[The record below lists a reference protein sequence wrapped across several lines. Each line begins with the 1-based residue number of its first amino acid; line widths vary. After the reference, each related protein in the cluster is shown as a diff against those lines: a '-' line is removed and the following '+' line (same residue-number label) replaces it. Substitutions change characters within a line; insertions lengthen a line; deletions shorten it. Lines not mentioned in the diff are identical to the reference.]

1 MLLIPLQRR
10 CVLCKEYGGPEGT
23 LSLGVLVGSHEE
35 DVLGEVVV
43 DDEEEGVVAL
53 ELLRS
58 YGSGDPQGDEGGG
71 CCGFCA
77 FLRYLDEGLVDTAAD
92 AEVGVVRE
100 ARQVSGAGG
109 EEVADAHARQ
119 GLQRGEG
126 YCYLNEECVLY
137 HLKGGISSSISA
149 LESSLPRLKTFFLI
163 LFFRHHN
170 DLRHYP
176 EK

>member
-43 DDEEEGVVAL
+43 DDEEERVVAL

-71 CCGFCA
+71 RCGFCA
-77 FLRYLDEGLVDTAAD
+77 FLRYLDEGLVDAAAD

-126 YCYLNEECVLY
+126 CYYLNGECVYFINSKVGLV
-137 HLKGGISSSISA
+137 A
-149 LESSLPRLKTFFLI
+149 Q
-163 LFFRHHN
+163 
-170 DLRHYP
+170 
-176 EK
+176 